1 MPDRE
6 VIPYLAFL
14 SVLFSAAFLAGVLSP
29 PALQQGVAGEYL
41 RMIGP
46 YRQIPGGA
54 LFLAILLNNVIGT
67 LLVLLGGIL
76 LGILPVLSAGGNG
89 FLFGILY
96 RHATETAGYG
106 KAALEVLPH
115 GIVEIAAFLFA
126 AAYGMWLGAAFFR
139 RLRRGA
145 GAPLLQNVVH
155 AVRRYFAVAF
165 PLLIVASALE
175 TAGQLFF

>member
-6 VIPYLAFL
+6 VVPFLAFL
-14 SVLFSAAFLAGVLSP
+14 SVVFSAAFLGGVLSP
-29 PALQQGVAGEYL
+29 SALRHDVAGEYL

-46 YRQIPGGA
+46 YRGIPGGT

-67 LLVLLGGIL
+67 LIVLLGGIL
-76 LGILPVLSAGGNG
+76 LGILPVVSAGGNG
-89 FLFGILY
+89 FLFGILC

-106 KAALEVLPH
+106 KAALDLLPH

-126 AAYGMWLGAAFFR
+126 AAYGMWLGAALFR

-145 GAPLLQNVVH
+145 VLPLGAKVTH
-155 AVRRYFAVAF
+155 AVRKYFAVVF
-165 PLLIVASALE
+165 PLLIIASALE
-175 TAGQLFF
+175 TLGQLL